1 MTLIFCWQ
9 GIQIKCYIATLRDFA
24 DIHGIYEVLQFS
36 SVAYRL
42 FTFSIDHRIARCSLF
57 VEHDALES

>member
-9 GIQIKCYIATLRDFA
+9 GIQIKCYIATVRDFA

-36 SVAYRL
+36 SVAIRFYI
-42 FTFSIDHRIARCSLF
+42 FSIDHRIARYSLF
-57 VEHDALES
+57 VACDVLES